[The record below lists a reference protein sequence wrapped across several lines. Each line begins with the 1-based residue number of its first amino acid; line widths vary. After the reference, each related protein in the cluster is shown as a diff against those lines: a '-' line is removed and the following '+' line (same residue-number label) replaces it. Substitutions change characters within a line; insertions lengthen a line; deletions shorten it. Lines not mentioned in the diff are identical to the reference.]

1 MTKNDSQLSTCLFIC
16 HGVDGW
22 HLALRPLPQW
32 GIWKNSLGLVYPDDL
47 PRAHLCTGGVWDSV
61 RKLTALIICLGSSFP
76 FVAPTSLPNSEG
88 YFSGL
93 GEGGCL
99 VWISGARGPASGFDG
114 LCLLGAVWGQGGLWS
129 MLTSEC
135 SVKRTKENSGSGM
148 SPEIWADPYGFL
160 SLAKTWD

>member
-1 MTKNDSQLSTCLFIC
+1 MTLNCSTCLFIC

-22 HLALRPLPQW
+22 QLALHPSPVGYLDKLFGFGLPRWPHQSLSMHC
-32 GIWKNSLGLVYPDDL
+32 GHLGL
-47 PRAHLCTGGVWDSV
+47 
-61 RKLTALIICLGSSFP
+61 RKLTSLIICPGSSFP

-93 GEGGCL
+93 GGGGGL
-99 VWISGARGPASGFDG
+99 IWISGARGPASGFDG

-135 SVKRTKENSGSGM
+135 SVKRTKENSRSGM

-160 SLAKTWD
+160 SLAETWD